1 MSLSI
6 GSPRA
11 TCLWCRPR
19 RLHYLTLSIGPP
31 PYHRPPLTPPVHRP
45 YAARRP
51 HHTQYLSKRADV
63 HREAVPRRQQ
73 ARLRPAGKGKGP
85 HARGQRVGLAGVRMQ
100 SADAAHARSSH
111 TQLTHAAHARSSHT
125 QLTHA
130 QLTTRSSPH
139 AAHHAQCMELR
150 AKRAAERARTTI
162 AGMHRKLGLHAERMQ
177 SGRPDQCPLPS
188 LLGAPLSLG

>member
-1 MSLSI
+1 MQTFIEKQCLAVNKLVYVRLEKEKGPTPA
-6 GSPRA
+6 GSEWDWQVCACRA
-11 TCLWCRPR
+11 LMQ
-19 RLHYLTLSIGPP
+19 
-31 PYHRPPLTPPVHRP
+31 LTP
-45 YAARRP
+45 
-51 HHTQYLSKRADV
+51 
-63 HREAVPRRQQ
+63 
-73 ARLRPAGKGKGP
+73 
-85 HARGQRVGLAGVRMQ
+85 
-100 SADAAHARSSH
+100 AAHTRSSR
-111 TQLTHAAHARSSHT
+111 TQLTHAAHDT

>member
-1 MSLSI
+1 MQTFIEKQCLAVNKLVYVRLEKEKGPTPA
-6 GSPRA
+6 GSEWDWQVCACRA
-11 TCLWCRPR
+11 LMQ
-19 RLHYLTLSIGPP
+19 
-31 PYHRPPLTPPVHRP
+31 LTP
-45 YAARRP
+45 
-51 HHTQYLSKRADV
+51 
-63 HREAVPRRQQ
+63 
-73 ARLRPAGKGKGP
+73 
-85 HARGQRVGLAGVRMQ
+85 
-100 SADAAHARSSH
+100 AAHTRSSH
-111 TQLTHAAHARSSHT
+111 TQLTPAAHTRSSRTQLTHAAHDT